1 MHQDYTFR
9 LSAKSSPARTQIIP
23 IPQDFVEYSL
33 VFLPPTPG
41 LIYLHRQ
48 HCFSQGLRAIL
59 FPWGK
64 KKQTKKAKKAELQ
77 LFRVPWKRRKTDVS
91 SYPLKIHRDQCLNS
105 ILLCPSCDC
114 LIRCWFTQSWDTRK
128 QGCKPQRQR
137 KSNACSASFCISKAQ
152 KGHPVLRSK
161 TCVFLP
167 INQSIT
173 SFQPFHIKK
182 KIGKKKT
189 YELFQ
194 RKMIVNSLI
203 ILACKSQDQHKCP
216 KGELPGQALKPWEQC
231 PCPSGNPGPG
241 CFRISGFLLG
251 FVCLLLEKEYKL
263 FFCGFIPVKWISWP
277 P

>member
-182 KIGKKKT
+182 KK
-189 YELFQ
+189 
-194 RKMIVNSLI
+194 R
-203 ILACKSQDQHKCP
+203 
-216 KGELPGQALKPWEQC
+216 
-231 PCPSGNPGPG
+231 
-241 CFRISGFLLG
+241 
-251 FVCLLLEKEYKL
+251 
-263 FFCGFIPVKWISWP
+263 
-277 P
+277 